1 MSGTLAVSVGQ
12 CSRAG
17 RKEQNQDF
25 HGAFVPEDPLLG
37 RKGVAIALADG
48 ISSSAVSREAS
59 ESAVKSFLE
68 DYYCTS
74 DAWSV
79 KTAAHRVLQATNSWL
94 HAQTRRSRYRYER
107 DRGYVCTFSG
117 LIIKSNTA
125 HVFHVGDARV
135 LHLRGRQLEQL
146 TRDHRVTVAQ
156 DETYLA
162 RALGIDPHLEVEYRA
177 VPLEAGDI
185 FVLLTDGVHEHLDDG
200 RLGHIVT
207 TAGSGLDAAAAALV
221 DAAFEAGSEDNLTV
235 QIVRIDALPDLNAGE
250 IQRQAAELALPP
262 LLEPRMHFDGF
273 EIVRQ
278 IHANSRSHIFLARD
292 EESGELLA
300 LKIPSL
306 DMRDDPA
313 YRERFLM
320 EEWIARRIDNPHVL
334 KPHRRAH
341 APRYLYVVMEYLE
354 GQTLTQWMRDNP
366 APDLPTV
373 RRIVEQIARGLR
385 AFHRREML
393 HQDLRP
399 DNVMIDRNGTVKIID
414 FGSTR
419 VAGMADGGPVRLA
432 GDADILGTVQYTAPE
447 YFLGEAATPRSDLF
461 SLAVITYQMLTG
473 RLPYGA
479 EAARA
484 TTRSAQHRLSYRS
497 ALDDRRAIP
506 AWVDEALRK
515 AVHPLPHRRH
525 EALSE
530 FITDLNR
537 PNPAF
542 LGRARPPLLERHRV
556 AFWKGLSFALS
567 LVVLGLI
574 GYIRSQ
580 R

>member
-1 MSGTLAVSVGQ
+1 MSGRLAVAIGQ

-17 RKEQNQDF
+17 RKALNQDF
-25 HGAFVPEDPLLG
+25 HGACVPDEPQLG

-79 KTAAHRVLQATNSWL
+79 KTAAQRVLQATNSWL

-117 LIIKSNTA
+117 LVIKSNTA

-146 TRDHRVTVAQ
+146 TRDHRVTVTQ

-162 RALGIDPHLEVEYRA
+162 RALGIDPQLDVEYRA
-177 VPLEAGDI
+177 VQIAPGDI
-185 FVLLTDGVHEHLDDG
+185 FVLLTDGVHEHLDAA
-200 RLGHIVT
+200 RLGNIV
-207 TAGSGLDAAAAALV
+207 AVHGSDLDAGAAALV
-221 DAAFEAGSEDNLTV
+221 DAAFEAGSDDNLTV
-235 QIVRIDALPDLNAGE
+235 QLVRIDALPDPSAGE
-250 IQRQAAELALPP
+250 IQRQASELELPP
-262 LLEPRMHFDGF
+262 VLDARMRFDGF

-278 IHANSRSHIFLARD
+278 IHGNSRSHIFLARD
-292 EESGELLA
+292 EQSGELLA
-300 LKIPSL
+300 LKTPSL

-313 YRERFLM
+313 YRERFLL

-334 KPHRRAH
+334 KPHRRTRT
-341 APRYLYVVMEYLE
+341 PRYLYVVMEYLE
-354 GQTLTQWMRDNP
+354 GQTLTQWMRDHP

-399 DNVMIDRNGTVKIID
+399 DNVMIDRSGTVKIID

-419 VAGMADGGPVRLA
+419 VAGMADSGPDRLA

-447 YFLGEAATPRSDLF
+447 YFLGETATPRSDLF

-479 EAARA
+479 DAARA
-484 TTRSAQHRLSYRS
+484 TTLSAQRRLSYRS

-515 AVHPLPHRRH
+515 AVQPLPHRRH

-530 FITDLNR
+530 FIADLSR

-542 LGRARPPLLERHRV
+542 LARSRPPLLERHRV
-556 AFWKGLSFALS
+556 AFWQALSFALS

-574 GYIRSQ
+574 GYIRTL